1 MPPSITSVHNPR
13 VKSAVKLR
21 TGRDRTRQGR
31 ILIDGLREIQRAHQ
45 AGVQF
50 SEVFACLPA
59 GDDHGQQWVE
69 TLEAAGIEVV
79 HVAPNVFARLAYGQR
94 EHGAV
99 AVATPPC
106 HTLDQLS
113 WTGNALVVVLEG
125 VEKPGNVGAVVRS
138 ADAAGASAVVVAD
151 GATDLYNPNAIR
163 ASLGTIFAVP
173 VCAASSRETLDWLR
187 RRHLRIFTA
196 RVDAAVPYTRLSY
209 LEPAAFVLGSEA
221 EGLSDTWQGADLTAV
236 SLPMR
241 GLADSLNVSTTA
253 AVVLY
258 EALRQRTAAT
268 AG

>member
-1 MPPSITSVHNPR
+1 MQPLITSVHNPR

-21 TGRDRTRQGR
+21 NGRDRTRQGQ

-50 SEVFACLPA
+50 SEVFTCLPPRDA
-59 GDDHGQQWVE
+59 SGQHWVE
-69 TLEAAGIEVV
+69 SIEAAGIEVV
-79 HVAPNVFARLAYGQR
+79 RVAPAVFARLAYGQR

-106 HTLDQLS
+106 CTLDQLS
-113 WTGNALVVVLEG
+113 WTGDALVIVLEG

-173 VCAASSRETLDWLR
+173 VCAANSRETLDWLR
-187 RRHLRIFTA
+187 RQRLRIFTA
-196 RVDAAVPYTRLSY
+196 RVGAAVPYTRISY
-209 LEPAAFVLGSEA
+209 REPAAIVLGSEA
-221 EGLSDTWQGADLTAV
+221 DGLSDVWQGADMTAV
-236 SLPMR
+236 SLPMQGR
-241 GLADSLNVSTTA
+241 ADSLNVSTTA
-253 AVVLY
+253 AVILY
-258 EALRQRTAAT
+258 EALRQRQAASE
-268 AG
+268 G